1 MKKFSLQTRREFLGA
16 SALLTASL
24 SLGTYAAPRKISEN
38 EKLNIG
44 IVGAGGRGWD
54 NLQGVKSEKIVALC
68 DVDDERAAQAHK
80 AFPEAKRY
88 KDFRKMLEQEKSL
101 DAVTVSTPDHT
112 HAIAAIT
119 AMRAGKHVYCEKP
132 LAHSIYELRQM
143 AKVARETGVVT
154 QMGQ

>member
-1 MKKFSLQTRREFLGA
+1 MKRFAFQTRRQFLGA
-16 SALLTASL
+16 SATITASL
-24 SLGTYAAPRKISEN
+24 AFGSRAAARKISAN
-38 EKLNIG
+38 DKLNIG
-44 IVGAGGRGWD
+44 IIGAGGRGWD
-54 NLQGVKSEKIVALC
+54 NLNGVKSENIVALC

-80 AFPEAKRY
+80 AYPNAKRY

-112 HAIAAIT
+112 HAIAAVT

-143 AKVARETGVVT
+143 A
-154 QMGQ
+154 